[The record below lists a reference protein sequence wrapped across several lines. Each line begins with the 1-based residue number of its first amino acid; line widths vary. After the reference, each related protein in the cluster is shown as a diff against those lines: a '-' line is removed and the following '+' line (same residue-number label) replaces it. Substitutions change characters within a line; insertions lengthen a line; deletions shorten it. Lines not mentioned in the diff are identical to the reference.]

1 MKGYAAQY
9 NFFDMTVLCQHLRFT
24 IPMYKRTE
32 ASSNFYHPNEWSEP
46 SMNNIKKVAKYVAEK
61 PDSADAKTLM
71 ALAVALE
78 TNAPYQLHT
87 LYELNREAF
96 KLALGLIDDW
106 RLDRHYLS
114 KLTLLDHAESSV
126 S

>member
-1 MKGYAAQY
+1 
-9 NFFDMTVLCQHLRFT
+9 
-24 IPMYKRTE
+24 
-32 ASSNFYHPNEWSEP
+32 
-46 SMNNIKKVAKYVAEK
+46 MNNIKKVAKYVAAK
-61 PDSADAKTLM
+61 PETDDGRALM

-78 TNAPYQLHT
+78 TNAPYQLHN

-114 KLTLLDHAESSV
+114 KLTLLDHAGTNID
-126 S
+126 